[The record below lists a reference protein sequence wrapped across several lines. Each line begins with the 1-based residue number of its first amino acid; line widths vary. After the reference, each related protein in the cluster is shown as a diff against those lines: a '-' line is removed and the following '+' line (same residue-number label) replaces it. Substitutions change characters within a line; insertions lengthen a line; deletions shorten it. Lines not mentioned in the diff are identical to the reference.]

1 MEFKDCCCI
10 FIPQQEIMKPIMR
23 RKFLATAAT
32 LTAGTAASALPLQ
45 NTEEKKQLVH
55 HVFFWLKNPDSIE
68 DRDKLVE
75 GVKTLA
81 KIETIRKLHV
91 GVLASTEKRDVV
103 DTSWQVS
110 ELMFFD
116 DTAGQKVYQDHPIH
130 QAFIKNY
137 GHLWAKVLVYD
148 AAEA

>member
-1 MEFKDCCCI
+1 MAKI
-10 FIPQQEIMKPIMR
+10 IR
-23 RKFLATAAT
+23 RKFLSVAAV
-32 LTAGTAASALPLQ
+32 LTAGSAAAAVPLRS
-45 NTEEKKQLVH
+45 EKDKKQLVH
-55 HVFFWLKNPDSIE
+55 HVFFWLKNPDSVE

-81 KIETIRKLHV
+81 KIDTICKIHV

-116 DTAGQKVYQDHPIH
+116 DTVGQKNYQDHPIH
-130 QAFIKNY
+130 LAFIKNY
-137 GHLWAKVLVYD
+137 GHLWAKVVVYD
-148 AAEA
+148 VAEV

>member
-1 MEFKDCCCI
+1 MVFLSGTHL
-10 FIPQQEIMKPIMR
+10 FNSFMKKSSR
-23 RKFLATAAT
+23 RSFLTAAT
-32 LTAGTAASALPLQ
+32 LVGTGAVANVIAAAP
-45 NTEEKKQLVH
+45 KKQLVH
-55 HVFFWLKNPDSIE
+55 HVFFWLKNPGSVA

-75 GVKTLA
+75 GVKTLS

-103 DTSWQVS
+103 DTSWDVS

-130 QAFIKNY
+130 QEFIKNY
-137 GHLWAKVLVYD
+137 SHLWSKVVVYD
-148 AAEA
+148 AMEA